1 MEIID
6 NSSRDSPSSSFIKE
20 QIHKYPEFEQY
31 LKERKLYGRYITNV
45 KKQLDGNKYR
55 QETLIHDC
63 TQQAKRIIDSTLAW
77 SRTREGHLFWSRVN
91 SDFIYYR
98 NKN

>member
-1 MEIID
+1 MAT
-6 NSSRDSPSSSFIKE
+6 SRDSPSSSFIKE

-45 KKQLDGNKYR
+45 KKQLSDNIYR
-55 QETLIHDC
+55 HDNFIQKC
-63 TQQAKRIIDSTLAW
+63 THQAKRIINQTLTW
-77 SRTREGHLFWSRVN
+77 SATREGHLFWNRVN

>member
-1 MEIID
+1 MAT
-6 NSSRDSPSSSFIKE
+6 SRDSPSSSFIKE

-45 KKQLDGNKYR
+45 KKQLSDNIYR
-55 QETLIHDC
+55 HDNFIQKC
-63 TQQAKRIIDSTLAW
+63 TQQAKRIINQTLTW
-77 SRTREGHLFWSRVN
+77 SATREGHLFWNRVN